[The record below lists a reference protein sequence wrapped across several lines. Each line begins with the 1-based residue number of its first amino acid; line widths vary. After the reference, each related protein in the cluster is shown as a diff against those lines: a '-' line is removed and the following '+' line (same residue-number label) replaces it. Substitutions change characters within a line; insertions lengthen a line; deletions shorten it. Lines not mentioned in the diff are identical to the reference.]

1 MNHTNDMPMFRLV
14 WVYTGGVVVGPEVGG
29 EQAPRLLAISTRH
42 QAALLSSSSTNQRSV
57 LDMVTRDGHAVFC
70 DASFCFYL
78 RVN

>member
-1 MNHTNDMPMFRLV
+1 MPMFRLV

-42 QAALLSSSSTNQRSV
+42 QAALLWSSSTNQRSV
-57 LDMVTRDGHAVFC
+57 QDMVTRDGHAVFFC